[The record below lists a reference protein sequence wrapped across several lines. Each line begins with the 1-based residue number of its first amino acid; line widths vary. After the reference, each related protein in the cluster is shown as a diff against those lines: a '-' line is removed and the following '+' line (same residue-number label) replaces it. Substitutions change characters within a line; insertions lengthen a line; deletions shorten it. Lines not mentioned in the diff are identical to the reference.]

1 MPAAASRSVYL
12 IERYC
17 TPRTPFCLSSGD
29 ARLIDLLLAL
39 PDEQEHLTCD
49 VAFEAADRLHLGM
62 ALTDALGHV
71 RLSASLRPQPPDSDD
86 VQRAVGS
93 SVAAPVQPMT
103 SGFPRGG
110 GHGADPTQG
119 REASLRA
126 QSLRIVAGCEQQL
139 CGAYVANGV
148 PRHQVGR
155 QLIDDGGDHG
165 IQVGDSV
172 VQLEIAAG

>member
-1 MPAAASRSVYL
+1 MPASASRSVYL

-17 TPRTPFCLSSGD
+17 TPRTPFYLSSSD
-29 ARLIDLLLAL
+29 SRLIDLLLAL
-39 PDEQEHLTCD
+39 LDEHEHLTRN

-93 SVAAPVQPMT
+93 SIAAPVQPMT

-126 QSLRIVAGCEQQL
+126 QSLRIVT
-139 CGAYVANGV
+139 
-148 PRHQVGR
+148 GR
-155 QLIDDGGDHG
+155 
-165 IQVGDSV
+165 
-172 VQLEIAAG
+172 